1 MMAEIEA
8 GHIGVVIV
16 KDMSRFGRDYLQVGY
31 YTEMFFPERGIRFIA
46 VVNDVDSKK
55 PSSSNDFL
63 PFLNVMNEWYA
74 KDTSRK
80 IKAIFHSRMEKGE
93 RCTGSAPYGFMA
105 AKVNG
110 VYQLVIDEEAAKV
123 IRRIFSM
130 AAEGKSTREIA
141 DALTADKVLVP
152 SAYDQQTEG
161 RPNYRGAVKEPFHWK
176 ISNVLTILN
185 RPEYMGTLV
194 LGKSVRPSFRSK
206 KRVATDKSQ
215 WMVFPEAH
223 EAIVSPELW
232 EKANRVRRHYVN
244 YTPAGTYANRLS
256 GLIYCAD
263 CGNPARQGSVLLAV
277 WPASAGKQRV
287 LLTLYSDRSARGDHQ
302 SRPQVSCRERVGGQR
317 RVLPGAAGAAGRAAD
332 PDQRRRAGRDP
343 EAGCEDRGD

>member
-110 VYQLVIDEEAAKV
+110 VY
-123 IRRIFSM
+123 R
-130 AAEGKSTREIA
+130 
-141 DALTADKVLVP
+141 
-152 SAYDQQTEG
+152 
-161 RPNYRGAVKEPFHWK
+161 
-176 ISNVLTILN
+176 
-185 RPEYMGTLV
+185 
-194 LGKSVRPSFRSK
+194 
-206 KRVATDKSQ
+206 
-215 WMVFPEAH
+215 
-223 EAIVSPELW
+223 
-232 EKANRVRRHYVN
+232 
-244 YTPAGTYANRLS
+244 
-256 GLIYCAD
+256 
-263 CGNPARQGSVLLAV
+263 
-277 WPASAGKQRV
+277 
-287 LLTLYSDRSARGDHQ
+287 
-302 SRPQVSCRERVGGQR
+302 
-317 RVLPGAAGAAGRAAD
+317 
-332 PDQRRRAGRDP
+332 
-343 EAGCEDRGD
+343 

>member
-1 MMAEIEA
+1 MSGSHAMTNWNIRHFTDDGYTGTNFDRPGFRAMMAEIEA

-176 ISNVLTILN
+176 GFPDSEISCSTSLNPVVSCVWAIGILLYN
-185 RPEYMGTLV
+185 SCLST
-194 LGKSVRPSFRSK
+194 S
-206 KRVATDKSQ
+206 
-215 WMVFPEAH
+215 
-223 EAIVSPELW
+223 IVSESRWPFYHLF
-232 EKANRVRRHYVN
+232 ANFILHYRKKH
-244 YTPAGTYANRLS
+244 GF
-256 GLIYCAD
+256 
-263 CGNPARQGSVLLAV
+263 
-277 WPASAGKQRV
+277 
-287 LLTLYSDRSARGDHQ
+287 
-302 SRPQVSCRERVGGQR
+302 
-317 RVLPGAAGAAGRAAD
+317 
-332 PDQRRRAGRDP
+332 
-343 EAGCEDRGD
+343 

>member
-176 ISNVLTILN
+176 TWERLSWANLSGPVS
-185 RPEYMGTLV
+185 G
-194 LGKSVRPSFRSK
+194 VRR
-206 KRVATDKSQ
+206 
-215 WMVFPEAH
+215 E
-223 EAIVSPELW
+223 SPRT
-232 EKANRVRRHYVN
+232 KANGWSSQKPTR
-244 YTPAGTYANRLS
+244 PLFPPS
-256 GLIYCAD
+256 
-263 CGNPARQGSVLLAV
+263 CGKRQTV
-277 WPASAGKQRV
+277 
-287 LLTLYSDRSARGDHQ
+287 
-302 SRPQVSCRERVGGQR
+302 
-317 RVLPGAAGAAGRAAD
+317 
-332 PDQRRRAGRDP
+332 
-343 EAGCEDRGD
+343 CEDIMSTTRPRAPMPTG